1 MNKGHGSA
9 AGLSTVNNGIEI
21 YIRALDSI
29 QISEDGNSALMG
41 GGVYQDQLVNYLW
54 DHGKVS
60 CAQIPQFNLQVAT
73 AN

>member
-9 AGLSTVNNGIEI
+9 AGLSTVYNGIEI

-29 QISEDGNSALMG
+29 QLSEDGNSALMG

-60 CAQIPQFNLQVAT
+60 CVQILMFYLRLT
-73 AN
+73 SAN